1 MKHLLNLN
9 LNLEEQ
15 AEIQIEQLN
24 SEGIPAV
31 HIRDKAIALIK
42 AA

>member
-1 MKHLLNLN
+1 MKHLLN

-24 SEGIPAV
+24 CEGMPAV
-31 HIRDKAIALIK
+31 HVLDEVIALIK

>member
-1 MKHLLNLN
+1 MKNLLNLN
-9 LNLEEQ
+9 LKEQ
-15 AEIQIEQLN
+15 VEIQIEQLN

-31 HIRDKAIALIK
+31 HIRDEVIALIK

>member
-15 AEIQIEQLN
+15 VEIQIEHLN
-24 SEGIPAV
+24 SEGMPDV
-31 HIRDKAIALIK
+31 HVRDEAIALIK

>member
-1 MKHLLNLN
+1 MKHLLN

-24 SEGIPAV
+24 SEGMLAV
-31 HIRDKAIALIK
+31 HVRDEAIALIK
-42 AA
+42 TA

>member
-9 LNLEEQ
+9 LKEQ
-15 AEIQIEQLN
+15 VEIQIEQLN
-24 SEGIPAV
+24 CEGAPAV
-31 HIRDKAIALIK
+31 HVRDKVIALIK

>member
-1 MKHLLNLN
+1 MKHLLN

-15 AEIQIEQLN
+15 AEIQIEHLS
-24 SEGIPAV
+24 SEGMPAV
-31 HIRDKAIALIK
+31 HVLDEVIALLK